1 MGDFI
6 AGLDLEKKIKT
17 SCLASVLI
25 GQINKKLFGE
35 VMTLIDASIRDV
47 DSKKAMKSLVSQA
60 FTRCTRQIVLEINE
74 LPSVEGE

>member
-6 AGLDLEKKIKT
+6 SGLDLEKEIRT

-25 GQINKKLFGE
+25 EQINKKLFGE

-47 DSKKAMKSLVSQA
+47 DSKKAIKSLISQA
-60 FTRCTRQIVLEINE
+60 LLVKLYRE
-74 LPSVEGE
+74 